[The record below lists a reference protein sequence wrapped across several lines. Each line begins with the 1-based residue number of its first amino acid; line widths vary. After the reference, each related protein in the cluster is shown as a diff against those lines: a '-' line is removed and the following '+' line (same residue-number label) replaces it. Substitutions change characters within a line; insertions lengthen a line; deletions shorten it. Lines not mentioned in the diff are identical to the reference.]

1 MSPADSPF
9 ASLPAPGPHP
19 ATAELRAYAA
29 GTLDGA
35 AQHRI
40 EAHALDCE
48 RCADVLAGLA
58 MSDAATTN
66 DAVAELRS
74 RLHSRIGEARPVPA
88 AGRRAW
94 PRVAAAAVLLGAV
107 GASLWGW
114 EQSTTPEAAEVATA
128 RIAATAPAASEP
140 QAEVALAPA
149 TSAVAITTAPAD
161 AQAAPRVAQ
170 ANDYAAVLPRPSARA
185 QEVGQE
191 RKTSAAPAIAEDRE
205 FATMKSGDDLAATV
219 ATLNAVATTPGELA
233 DQSAPT
239 GEPAGATEE
248 LTVASKA
255 KKAAYQDR
263 AGAVGDSVSGTRM
276 ALDGRLPRSDGWAT
290 MPAATAA
297 RVAATPMPAAPTIT
311 PAPVGGSRAL
321 REYLRR
327 EAAGFEPE
335 LDAIRLTGTVR
346 LRVLVGADGKITE
359 LKVTRGLR
367 PDYDAEA
374 LRLVCDGPAWQPGIA
389 GGRRAAL
396 PVEVVVPF

>member
-29 GTLDGA
+29 GTLDAA

-170 ANDYAAVLPRPSARA
+170 ANDYAAVLRPSARA
-185 QEVGQE
+185 QEGGQE
-191 RKTSAAPAIAEDRE
+191 RKASAAPAIAEDRE
-205 FATMKSGDDLAATV
+205 FATMKSDDDLAATV
-219 ATLNAVATTPGELA
+219 AAPNAVAAAPSELA
-233 DQSAPT
+233 GQSAPT

-248 LTVASKA
+248 LTDASKA
-255 KKAAYQDR
+255 KKAAYQDQ
-263 AGAVGDSVSGTRM
+263 AGAVGDSVSGARM
-276 ALDGRLPRSDGWAT
+276 ALDGRLPRSQGWAT
-290 MPAATAA
+290 MPAAAAA
-297 RVAATPMPAAPTIT
+297 RVAATPMAAAPTIT

-327 EAAGFEPE
+327 EAASFEPE
-335 LDAIRLTGTVR
+335 LNATRLTGTVR

>member
-29 GTLDGA
+29 GTLDAA

-58 MSDAATTN
+58 MSDAATTT

-114 EQSTTPEAAEVATA
+114 ERSTIPEAAEVATA
-128 RIAATAPAASEP
+128 RIAAAAPAASEP

-185 QEVGQE
+185 QEGGQE

-219 ATLNAVATTPGELA
+219 AAPNAVAAAPSELA

-255 KKAAYQDR
+255 KKAAYQGPD
-263 AGAVGDSVSGTRM
+263 GAVGDSVSGTRM
-276 ALDGRLPRSDGWAT
+276 ALADRLPRSDGWAT

-327 EAAGFEPE
+327 EAASFEPE
-335 LDAIRLTGTVR
+335 LNAIRLTGTVR